1 MLETTN
7 SFTADE
13 VMRIFRNIFFGLIL
27 LGSETFASEM
37 VDVSCLGIDFYHGY
51 RSVATDARAS
61 KNLKL
66 TLDLISG
73 EVIQHSGLF
82 ANVFYKAWTGDE
94 IILGAFADTRLFD
107 VKVNLPTLSIS
118 IFERIGAGTSAY
130 ETCVDG
136 VGSESSRCQLQ
147 VVPLIQDRVCRDQT
161 ETDVTEVS

>member
-13 VMRIFRNIFFGLIL
+13 FMRIFRNIFFGLIL

-66 TLDLISG
+66 TLDVISG

-94 IILGAFADTRLFD
+94 IILGAFADSRLYEL
-107 VKVNLPTLSIS
+107 KVNLPTLSIS
-118 IFERIGAGTSAY
+118 IFERIGAGTSLY

-136 VGSESSRCQLQ
+136 VENGSNLCQFQ
-147 VVPLIQDRVCRDQT
+147 VVPLILDWVCREQT
-161 ETDVTEVS
+161 